1 MGRKKR
7 EITPEQQ
14 EYLSHLGINEDDRNG
29 RYYRKDLA
37 DMQAILDSNGHETPN
52 EADYQELRKQ
62 RKNDTEFKSSKNRI
76 EQYFQYK
83 ADKGRQINMFD
94 DETQEPRTDNKDLAG
109 ANETAS
115 TELDEQVST
124 DIQEA
129 QTDSTQEAQSFTVNA
144 PEDTKENNTVNEPE
158 NNSNGTNGTNN
169 KKSGRKKIYGDREKL
184 TLYISKEL
192 ANAISYISKAK
203 NISMSNYAVSILE
216 QEISEKK
223 ELLEELFEVEEQKKA
238 LQEKL

>member
-1 MGRKKR
+1 MGRKRR

-37 DMQAILDSNGHETPN
+37 DMQEILDTNGHETPN

-62 RKNDTEFKSSKNRI
+62 RKNDTEFKSSRSRI

-83 ADKGRQINMFD
+83 AEKGRQINMFD
-94 DETQEPRTDNKDLAG
+94 NETQEPRTDNQDLAG
-109 ANETAS
+109 AL
-115 TELDEQVST
+115 TELDEQSST
-124 DIQEA
+124 DIQEP
-129 QTDSTQEAQSFTVNA
+129 QTFTVNA
-144 PEDTKENNTVNEPE
+144 PEKETNTVNELE
-158 NNSNGTNGTNN
+158 NNSNGKNA
-169 KKSGRKKIYGDREKL
+169 KKGGRKKIYDDREKL

-192 ANAISYISKAK
+192 ANAISCISKAK

-216 QEISEKK
+216 QEISKKK
-223 ELLEELFEVEEQKKA
+223 EVLEQILA